1 MTTETDTFWST
12 KPLDE
17 MSPAE
22 WESLCDGCG
31 RCCLHKLEDIDTG
44 LYFYTNVACRLLDC
58 ETCRCSNYPQRRTL
72 VNDCVVLSPS
82 DRGPYSWLP
91 VTCAYRRL
99 AEDKGLE
106 WWHPLISGNRD
117 TVHEAGISVR
127 RRTVNENTVSTDQ
140 LEDHIISW
148 IDF

>member
-1 MTTETDTFWST
+1 MTTETDAFWNT

-72 VNDCVVLSPS
+72 INDCVVLSPS
-82 DRGPYSWLP
+82 DREPYSWLP

-106 WWHPLISGNRD
+106 WWHPLISGNRN